1 MISKMEETVEEQ
13 ASPGRLRR
21 FLKETRRVLRITK
34 KPNKEEYLA
43 SVKITGIGIAI
54 IGAIGFIIF
63 LIVQLFF

>member
-1 MISKMEETVEEQ
+1 MEEAVAEQ
-13 ASPGRLRR
+13 DSPGRLKK
-21 FLKETRRVLRITK
+21 FFKETMRVLRITK
-34 KPNKEEYLA
+34 KPNKEEYLT